1 MDWTVMKKDAICHL
15 SVLCKVAAALFFLF
29 APAAG
34 AEVLTLQHPG
44 CVYEKADVFSK
55 VIKSV
60 PPGRY
65 EVVSPAKRSF
75 SVRHPIAF
83 YNDFYELKEGG
94 FISPQMSVDQAGTP
108 YALPTHSMWQNTVI
122 SLLLA
127 TLLVLAAV
135 LIKGKI
141 SGTIPGGS
149 AGEGVLYAAAAVL
162 TRQLLVLCEISFW
175 GNALP
180 SAADEPG
187 YFQCMYDIL
196 HGSFKGPW
204 HFTVGLGVF
213 YLPFILLT
221 GAETYYDIA
230 VCFSYFNALVIA
242 PGALFVLYYVLKNFK
257 FSGSCAFT
265 VVMIW
270 AVYPFFIYHSEVW
283 NTLSFAPA
291 AALPCFLAGAADWWR
306 FYAVCINAGF
316 NAMSDMPG
324 LFAVLCTIL
333 LAQKLPCTCRN
344 LFFIGM
350 AYGFCCLVRINYIF
364 FAPLIAFICFDKKCP
379 RSAKE
384 FFAFAGAAAGG
395 FLAVFGWQLLVNFYQ
410 FGNPAVFGYSLHYP
424 DFPPEKRPDTGFNW
438 HTLAELRNIRFLVG
452 ANKFLMSAGIAGL
465 LFIRERHTRIALALA
480 TLPLLLFFFGYTH
493 TYCDARRFIMI
504 LFPLFPAAF
513 CAAFTQNLSTGN
525 KRLLLL
531 LFGTAGILFAAPAEI
546 SAICC
551 CLLLLR
557 AVFDLQQKLFRGI
570 L

>member
-1 MDWTVMKKDAICHL
+1 MDWTVMKKVVICLL
-15 SVLCKVAAALFFLF
+15 SVLCKAAAVLFFLF
-29 APAAG
+29 SPVAG
-34 AEVLTLQHPG
+34 AEVLSLQHPG

-55 VIKSV
+55 VIRTI

-65 EVVSPAKRSF
+65 ETVSQAKRSF

-94 FISPQMSVDQAGTP
+94 FITPQMSVDQRGSP
-108 YALPTHSMWQNTVI
+108 YALSTQSTWQNITI

-127 TLLVLAAV
+127 TLLVFAV
-135 LIKGKI
+135 LWIRGRI
-141 SGTIPGGS
+141 GGTIPGNT
-149 AGEGVLYAAAAVL
+149 AGEGMLFAAAALL

-187 YFQCMYDIL
+187 YFQCMYDML

-204 HFTVGLGVF
+204 HFTLGLGVF

-230 VCFSYFNALVIA
+230 ISFSYFNALVIA
-242 PGALFVLYYVLKNFK
+242 PGALVVLFYVLKNFK
-257 FSGSCAFT
+257 FSNNCAFAA
-265 VVMIW
+265 VMIW
-270 AVYPFFIYHSEVW
+270 AIYPFFIYHSENW

-291 AALPCFLAGAADWWR
+291 AALPCFLTGTADWWR

-333 LAQKLPCTCRN
+333 LAQKLGCTCRN
-344 LFFIGM
+344 LFFIGL
-350 AYGFCCLVRINYIF
+350 AFGFCCLVRINYIF
-364 FAPLIAFICFDKKCP
+364 FAPLLAFICFDKNHP

-395 FLAVFGWQLLVNFYQ
+395 FFTVFGWQLLVNFYQ
-410 FGNPAVFGYSLHYP
+410 FGNPLVFGYSLHYP

-438 HTLAELRNIRFLVG
+438 RTLAELRNIRFLVG
-452 ANKFLMSAGIAGL
+452 ANKFLMSAGLAGL
-465 LFIRERHTRIALALA
+465 LFIRERYTRIGLALA

-504 LFPLFPAAF
+504 LFPVFPAAF
-513 CAAFTQNLSTGN
+513 CAAFAQNLQAEH
-525 KRLLLL
+525 KIMLVL
-531 LFGTAGILFAAPAEI
+531 LFAAAAVLFTVSAEI